1 MWKGVPVLSNRR
13 ACGPRQQVRDQ
24 VDGRLIA
31 DPENSPE
38 LCDAMEEM
46 LSAWEDRK
54 VWGRN
59 ARRRVQ
65 SEFLVFAQLVNW
77 LRILGET
84 LGARVDTPG
93 ASPA

>member
-1 MWKGVPVLSNRR
+1 MSRDLV
-13 ACGPRQQVRDQ
+13 CGPRQQVRDQ

-31 DPENSPE
+31 DPEDTAE

-59 ARRRVQ
+59 ARRRVH
-65 SEFLVFAQLVNW
+65 SEFLVFSQLGNW

-93 ASPA
+93 TSPA